1 MPKTLYSAV
10 SSFLVVAPLLAVTPR
25 ASFASNEIIP
35 AGSEITCMVAE
46 PKISS
51 KTDAVG
57 DPVLCQVGR
66 VEKYGRSVFPYGSYL
81 VGHFEAYQDP
91 GHFVGKGWMELK
103 FDRLE
108 LGDIVVPVSARV
120 IAAPGYNVDTQ
131 GKIHGNGHP
140 VRDTVEWLIPVLW
153 PIDLINLPRRGPRPV
168 LKAESKLT
176 LKVLDDLEIPDRQ
189 APVQQQAALIE
200 RNPPPQ
206 QAYAPPPQN
215 YYPPQQTYAPQ
226 TQYAPQQAPQQI
238 IYNNYNTPPPQPY
251 MQPQQTTVVVSSPP
265 PVYQYTAPRT
275 VVVAPPP
282 YGYGYR
288 PAYRY
293 AYPYGP
299 MY

>member
-1 MPKTLYSAV
+1 VFPQATY
-10 SSFLVVAPLLAVTPR
+10 
-25 ASFASNEIIP
+25 ASNQVVP
-35 AGSEITCMVAE
+35 AGSEISCMVAE

-108 LGDIVVPVSARV
+108 LGEIVVPVSARV
-120 IAAPGYNVDTQ
+120 IATPGYNVDTE
-131 GKIHGNGHP
+131 GRIHGNGHP
-140 VRDTVEWLIPVLW
+140 VKDTVEWLIPVLW

-168 LKAESKLT
+168 LKAETRLT
-176 LKVLDDLEIPDRQ
+176 LKLLDDLEIPDRQ

-200 RNPPPQ
+200 RNPPQ
-206 QAYAPPPQN
+206 QAYNPPPQN
-215 YYPPQQTYAPQ
+215 YYPPQQQSYAPPPQ
-226 TQYAPQQAPQQI
+226 QYAPAQAPQQVIYNNYMAPPQQQQYAPQQ
-238 IYNNYNTPPPQPY
+238 
-251 MQPQQTTVVVSSPP
+251 QTTVVMTSPP
-265 PVYQYTAPRT
+265 PVYHYAAPPA
-275 VVVAPPP
+275 VVVAPP
-282 YGYGYR
+282 YGYGYH
-288 PAYRY
+288 PYRY
-293 AYPYGP
+293 GYPYGP

>member
-1 MPKTLYSAV
+1 MLSRTLSAL
-10 SSFLVVAPLLAVTPR
+10 SSILIAAPVLAAFPQ
-25 ASFASNEIIP
+25 ASYASNQVVP
-35 AGSEITCMVAE
+35 AGSEISCMVAE

-120 IAAPGYNVDTQ
+120 IAAPGYNV

-168 LKAESKLT
+168 LKAESRLT
-176 LKVLDDLEIPDRQ
+176 LKLMDDLEIPDRQ

-200 RNPPPQ
+200 RNPPQ
-206 QAYAPPPQN
+206 QSYNPPPQN
-215 YYPPQQTYAPQ
+215 YYPQQQSYAPPQRYAPQ
-226 TQYAPQQAPQQI
+226 PPQQV
-238 IYNNYNTPPPQPY
+238 IYNNYMAPPVQQYAP
-251 MQPQQTTVVVSSPP
+251 PQQTTVVVTSPP
-265 PVYQYTAPRT
+265 PVYHYAPQPT
-275 VVVAPPP
+275 VVVAPP
-282 YGYGYR
+282 YGYGYH
-288 PAYRY
+288 PYRY
-293 AYPYGP
+293 GYPYGP